1 LFLTACTHQ
10 KRIGTEELAS
20 EIRAGR
26 SVAAE
31 SELFV
36 DFFIQGHST
45 HHYAEQHSAYLEDLV
60 QQSAKKLE
68 ETVPE
73 REIETSFR
81 ECQAKL
87 NLLAAQILRVH
98 LAIAAHDDEALLAAK
113 DAIHR
118 IRMSL
123 EQRNSSP

>member
-1 LFLTACTHQ
+1 MACTHQ
-10 KRIGTEELAS
+10 KRFGKKELTS
-20 EIRAGR
+20 SIRAGR

-31 SELFV
+31 SEIFV
-36 DFFIQGHST
+36 DFVIQGHST
-45 HHYAEQHSAYLEDLV
+45 HHYAEQHSAYLEDLA
-60 QQSAKKLE
+60 QQSAKEFE
-68 ETVPE
+68 EAAPE